1 MSAGGSIGMVLDRAL
16 NVDLLDVALRV
27 ATEHGDADDARQL
40 LTVALRDF
48 VTPQEAENKTRKVLT
63 RVWVVPPD
71 NARSMIKW
79 AIEHQTQLADRRAL
93 HFGALLATF
102 PFFGAIAAAVG
113 RQIHIDGVADRKS
126 LRAFAR
132 STFGERE
139 FIDAGASK
147 SLATM
152 RNLDLLEGPKGGPY
166 VVGAQPTAP
175 PMFSGWFLHA
185 LILTRQVESA
195 GVADLT
201 RAHELA
207 TVKIGSEVTGYPF
220 LEVHAEARGDVAVVR
235 NDSIAV
241 APSRVVIPQPP
252 RSSQPE
258 LDFGSRSTAHSRR
271 VSQPRCLSGPQ
282 DAD

>member
-27 ATEHGDADDARQL
+27 ATEHGEDAGARQL
-40 LTVALRDF
+40 LTVALRDI

-63 RVWVVPPD
+63 RVWLVPPT
-71 NARSMIKW
+71 NAQAMIRW
-79 AIEHQTQLADRRAL
+79 GIEHQDEMTDRRAL

-102 PFFGAIAAAVG
+102 PFFGSIAAAVG

-139 FIDAGASK
+139 FIDSGASK

-152 RNLDLLEGPKGGPY
+152 RNLGILEGSKDGPY
-166 VVGAQPTAP
+166 RIGPRLSVPPT
-175 PMFSGWFLHA
+175 FSGWFLHA
-185 LILTRQVESA
+185 LLLTRQAESVSV
-195 GVADLT
+195 GDLS

-207 TVKIGSEVTGYPF
+207 GVKVVALTPGYPL
-220 LEVHAEARGDVAVVR
+220 LEIHSEGTRPVAVARTDAPAPETGDVREAHPQLELGP
-235 NDSIAV
+235 SG
-241 APSRVVIPQPP
+241 APPAPAM
-252 RSSQPE
+252 
-258 LDFGSRSTAHSRR
+258 GSRARRHS
-271 VSQPRCLSGPQ
+271 PGGL
-282 DAD
+282 A